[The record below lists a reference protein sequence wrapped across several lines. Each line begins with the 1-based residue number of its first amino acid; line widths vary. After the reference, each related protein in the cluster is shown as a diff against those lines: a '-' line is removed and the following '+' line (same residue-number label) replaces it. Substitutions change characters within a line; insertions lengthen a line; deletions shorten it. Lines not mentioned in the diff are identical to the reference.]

1 MKRVVRVNI
10 HPRPTSLDCE
20 YHLPYIGNSY
30 NQSEHITES
39 YLSEFLRHVDPSNS
53 IYLMGCGEPQSRH
66 LSVKKIIENHYSDI
80 IIEPMGKGYT
90 NPDPLFTNGYT
101 TIAKPAGFN
110 AAELSDQYLEYY
122 PLLQKFS
129 QRYTYE
135 HHSRDHGYFNA
146 DKRFWY
152 QYGEDM
158 PEAPSPEHLHLYT
171 IFNRLFEQL
180 ITALLPSMQ
189 KIGLDETALRSKL
202 MLRFSHNPPGVR
214 IKNLVV
220 NRHSDN
226 SIATAWLYQDR
237 LGGYID
243 QGQEFEEQA
252 VPIEEIHN
260 IETEFLLLPG
270 FDYCDQTG
278 SATPST
284 WHSVRELVVDHR
296 TSLVAFIK
304 Y

>member
-1 MKRVVRVNI
+1 MKPTVRVNI
-10 HPRPTSLDCE
+10 HPRPRSLDCD

-30 NQSEHITES
+30 NQGEHITES
-39 YLSEFLRHVDPSNS
+39 YLVEFRKHVDPNS
-53 IYLMGCGEPQSRH
+53 RVYLLGCGEPTSRH
-66 LSVKKIIENHYSDI
+66 LSVKKIIEDHYSDI
-80 IIEPMGKGYT
+80 EIEPMGTGYT

-101 TIAKPAGFN
+101 TVTKPAGVD
-110 AAELSDQYLEYY
+110 AAELSRQYLEYY
-122 PLLQKFS
+122 PRLQKFS

-152 QYGEDM
+152 QYGQDM
-158 PEAPSPEHLHLYT
+158 PAAPSPEHKHLYT
-171 IFNRLFEQL
+171 IFDRLFEQL
-180 ITALLPSMQ
+180 ITALTPSMEA
-189 KIGLDETALRSKL
+189 IGLDEKMLRSKL

-220 NRHSDN
+220 NRHCDN
-226 SIATAWLYQDR
+226 SIVTAWVYQDR
-237 LGGYID
+237 PGGYID
-243 QGQEFEEQA
+243 HGQEFEEQA
-252 VPIEEIHN
+252 VSIDTVYDN
-260 IETEFLLLPG
+260 ATELLLLPG

-278 SATPST
+278 SAIPST
-284 WHSVRELVVDHR
+284 WHSVREIAVDHR